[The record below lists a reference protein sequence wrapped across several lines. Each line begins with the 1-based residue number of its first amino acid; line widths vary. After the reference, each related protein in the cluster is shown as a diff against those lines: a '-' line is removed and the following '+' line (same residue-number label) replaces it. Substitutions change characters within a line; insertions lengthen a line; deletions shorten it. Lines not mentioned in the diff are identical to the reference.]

1 MAIKIFADGA
11 NLEGMLEMNERGV
24 DGFTTNPSLMRKGGV
39 ENYRDFAFKALAA
52 IPDKSLSF
60 EVFADD
66 EAQMEVEGNEI
77 KTWGE
82 NVFVKIPCVRTDGT
96 PIYGLIKKL
105 SDAGVHVN
113 VTAVFTEGQVKAVAE
128 ALNPN
133 VPGYISIFAGRLSDA
148 GNDPIPVVK
157 YAVELTRDRPQTE
170 VLWASTREV
179 YNIIQAEQLGVDIIT
194 VPNDVL
200 EKWFKRGRQAL
211 DLSVDTVRG
220 FAADIATLNFPI
232 LPEE

>member
-11 NLEGMLEMNERGV
+11 NLEGMLEMNEKGV

-39 ENYRDFAFKALAA
+39 EDYRGFAFKVLEA
-52 IPDKSLSF
+52 IPDKSISF

-77 KTWGE
+77 RTWGR
-82 NVFVKIPCVRTDGT
+82 NVFVKIPCIKTDGT
-96 PIYGLIKKL
+96 PTYGLIKKL

-113 VTAVFTEGQVKAVAE
+113 VTAVFTEGQVKAVTE
-128 ALNPN
+128 ALNPS

-148 GNDPIPVVK
+148 GNDPVPVVR
-157 YAVELTRDRPQTE
+157 YAVDLNRDRPDTE

-179 YNIIQAEQLGVDIIT
+179 HNIIMAEQLGVDIIT
-194 VPNDVL
+194 VPNSVL
-200 EKWFKRGRQAL
+200 EKWFRRGREPL
-211 DLSVDTVRG
+211 DLSIDTVRG
-220 FAADIATLNFPI
+220 FAKDIASLSFHI
-232 LPEE
+232 LPEG

>member
-24 DGFTTNPSLMRKGGV
+24 DGFTTNPSLMKKGGV
-39 ENYRDFAFKALAA
+39 ENYRDFAFTVLKA
-52 IPDKSLSF
+52 IPDKSISF

-82 NVFVKIPCVRTDGT
+82 NVFVKIPCIKTDGT
-96 PIYGLIKKL
+96 PTYGLIKKL

-113 VTAVFTEGQVKAVAE
+113 VTAVFTEEQVKAVTE
-128 ALNPN
+128 ALNPE
-133 VPGYISIFAGRLSDA
+133 VPGYISIFAGRLADA

-157 YAVELTRDRPQTE
+157 YAVELNKDRPLTE

-179 YNIIQAEQLGVDIIT
+179 YNIIQADQLGVDIIT
-194 VPNDVL
+194 VPNNVL
-200 EKWFKRGRQAL
+200 DKWFKRGRTPIE
-211 DLSVDTVRG
+211 LSVDTVQG
-220 FAADIATLNFPI
+220 FAKDIASLNFHI